1 MVRILVSAKIM
12 WIFLVVGLA
21 SGLKFLPEPD
31 FNLARTHPMHFLGRF
46 GSGFFLGES
55 VRICQVGRP
64 RSAMD

>member
-1 MVRILVSAKIM
+1 MAAKIM

-31 FNLARTHPMHFLGRF
+31 FNLARTHPMHFF
-46 GSGFFLGES
+46 GSVRVRFFLGES